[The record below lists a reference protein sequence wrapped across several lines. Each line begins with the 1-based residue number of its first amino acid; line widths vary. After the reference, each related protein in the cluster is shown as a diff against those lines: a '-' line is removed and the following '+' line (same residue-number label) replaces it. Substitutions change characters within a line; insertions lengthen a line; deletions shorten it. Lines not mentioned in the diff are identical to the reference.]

1 MGVVVLKVLAT
12 GKKMRSGQSDD
23 GTDVRLA
30 CIPPD
35 LRDQQVNS
43 ERRAFVVE
51 ILPNFCDLRAVG
63 YYFRRLLEE
72 GQIAYLHT
80 QGLRREPIT
89 PNYTETP
96 RIRDCSGELRSS
108 GAIHAG

>member
-1 MGVVVLKVLAT
+1 MTKTNVGPSSVP
-12 GKKMRSGQSDD
+12 SDL
-23 GTDVRLA
+23 G
-30 CIPPD
+30 
-35 LRDQQVNS
+35 DQQINP
-43 ERRAFVVE
+43 ERCAFVVE

-72 GQIAYLHT
+72 GQIAYLYT